1 MTIRAIDNE
10 SQTTRDLHDL
20 IHDNLRLQIE
30 YLPTKDIKLPER
42 RLKKHSDRQMV
53 GIKASLRTFGFVAPL
68 LINHDYLVID
78 GEAVLEAAKQL
89 GLAKVP
95 VVRLDHLGEHELRLL
110 RLTLNKLAT
119 MSDWNQP
126 ELKLELIELLDVASE
141 VSIEVTGF
149 ALAEIDEIV
158 SESDSG
164 ELGSDGLPE
173 PLCDGPAISRLGD
186 LWYLGDHRLL
196 CGSSLERASFELLLH
211 GEQARMVL
219 TDSPYNVKIGGNVS
233 GLGKKTHREFVQGSG
248 ELSKSEFATF
258 QINSIGLHA
267 DFCCDG
273 ALIYLFMDWKHG
285 GEMYNAVAAN
295 NLTMVNVAVWVK
307 SAGAM
312 GSLYRSQYELVF
324 IAKRGTAPHRNC
336 VQLGKFGR
344 YRTNAWMYPG
354 MNSFGRN
361 RNELLQMHPTCKNLT
376 MFEDAIRDVT
386 HRGEIVLDGFAG
398 SGTTIIA
405 AEKTGRLARAI
416 ELDPLYVDCVMLA
429 AWILGRDPASKVFV
443 VSYGLQLSEALTGKV
458 RSIVTHPSYKRIFP
472 RTRIRVGANRV
483 GHFMTTAGGECMA
496 ASQDSAITGFG
507 TH

>member
-1 MTIRAIDNE
+1 MTNRAIDNE
-10 SQTTRDLHDL
+10 SRTPNDLHDL
-20 IHDNLRLQIE
+20 IHDNLRLAIE
-30 YLPTKDIKLPER
+30 YLPVQEIKLPER
-42 RLKKHSDRQMV
+42 RLRKHSDRQIV
-53 GIKASLRTFGFVAPL
+53 GIKASISTFGLVAPL
-68 LINHDYLVID
+68 VIDRDHVVID
-78 GEAVLEAAKQL
+78 GEAVLEAAREL

-95 VVRLDHLGEHELRLL
+95 VVRLDHLGEHERRLL

-119 MSDWNQP
+119 MADWNQP

-158 SESDSG
+158 SEADG
-164 ELGSDGLPE
+164 EELGPGGLPE
-173 PLCDGPAISRLGD
+173 PVEDGPAISNIGD
-186 LWYLGDHRLL
+186 LWCLGDHRLL
-196 CGSSLERASFELLLH
+196 CGSSLERASFELLL
-211 GEQARMVL
+211 GSEQARMVL

-248 ELSKSEFATF
+248 EFSKSEFAAF
-258 QINSIGLHA
+258 QIDSIGLHA

-273 ALIYLFMDWKHG
+273 ALLYLFMDWKHG

-312 GSLYRSQYELVF
+312 GSLYRSQHELVF
-324 IAKRGTAPHRNC
+324 IAKKGTAPHRNC

-344 YRTNAWMYPG
+344 YRTNAWIYPG

-361 RNELLQMHPTCKNLT
+361 RNELLQMHPTCKNLM

-416 ELDPLYVDCVMLA
+416 ELDPLYVDCIIRRWEKFSSIPA
-429 AWILGRDPASKVFV
+429 RLGSPAGPTF
-443 VSYGLQLSEALTGKV
+443 AD
-458 RSIVTHPSYKRIFP
+458 VTSRRIQSDEPLPGAKPAPP
-472 RTRIRVGANRV
+472 RTELVARPRRR
-483 GHFMTTAGGECMA
+483 
-496 ASQDSAITGFG
+496 AS
-507 TH
+507 